1 MPHSIRPGEILAG
14 RYRLIDLLTESE
26 GGRFWRA
33 RDKVLERPVAIHV
46 IDEEDARAPGLLESA
61 RQSAT
66 VLDRRILRVLDAET
80 RDGLCYVVNEWGS
93 GISLDILVN
102 GSGPLGPRRSA
113 WLVSEVADSIAQ
125 AHAAGV
131 AHGRLAPENVLID
144 KAGEVR
150 IIGFCVEAALH
161 GLPPG
166 RQQVDVVDLAGL
178 LYCSLTAKWA
188 GASSSQVPAAPT
200 HHGRVLRPRRVRAGV
215 PRSLDELC
223 DQVLHDDG
231 REPDSAHTA
240 RGIAAYL
247 TEVVGDPTGI
257 QQALVASLPK
267 LRPDELIVLPQVPE
281 IQVRDTSD
289 LIPQVTPPEPDP
301 EPEPD
306 AEPEPAPEPEAKVEP
321 AATGPAP
328 EDLPTEAGVPIFD
341 EDGDEVEWF
350 QARSTPP
357 PPPPPFE
364 EPPERPLFAP
374 EPADGRPARRSRVPT
389 PAPPPHGPEYWPWE
403 TSNGRGTDTG
413 LQAVDD
419 DEVPGRSWFRL
430 ALGIAAGLLL
440 LLAVVVAFNLGRGKT
455 VLGADP
461 GGDDEPSQRPQQT
474 ASAQPLPGLTATD
487 FDPQGDPPEENSEDA
502 PLVVDRQ
509 LDTAWTTSSYNDQLG
524 PGGLKTGVG
533 LVIDLQG
540 SHEVER
546 VDIAFGGE
554 PHGVDLY
561 LTDEPPTGVAGLT
574 RVAGVQA
581 AADKVSIPLERPTTG
596 RYLIVWL
603 TSLPRSDG
611 GFRGSVAE
619 VVVRGD

>member
-1 MPHSIRPGEILAG
+1 MPHSIRPGEVLAG

-46 IDEEDARAPGLLESA
+46 IDAADPRGPALLEAA

-66 VLDRRILRVLDAET
+66 VLDRRILRVLDAES

-113 WLVSEVADSIAQ
+113 WLVAEVADSIAQ

-144 KAGEVR
+144 YAGEVK

-188 GASSSQVPAAPT
+188 GASRSAVPPAPT
-200 HHGRVLRPRRVRAGV
+200 EHGRVLRPRRVRAGI

-223 DQVLHDDG
+223 DQVLHDERGPADT
-231 REPDSAHTA
+231 EHTA

-247 TEVVGDPTGI
+247 TEVLGDPTGI
-257 QQALVASLPK
+257 QQALVASLPR

-281 IQVRDTSD
+281 IPVRDTSD
-289 LIPQVTPPEPDP
+289 LLPKVEGPKTPPDPAPAPDPPP

-306 AEPEPAPEPEAKVEP
+306 PVPTDRA
-321 AATGPAP
+321 
-328 EDLPTEAGVPIFD
+328 DLPTEAGVPIFGD
-341 EDGDEVEWF
+341 DDEVEWF
-350 QARSTPP
+350 QARSTKP

-374 EPADGRPARRSRVPT
+374 EPPDGQPVRRSRVPT
-389 PAPPPHGPEYWPWE
+389 STGPTPGQDYWPWE
-403 TSNGRGTDTG
+403 SSTGRGTDSG
-413 LQAVDD
+413 LQAIP
-419 DEVPGRSWFRL
+419 DEDVPGRSWFRL
-430 ALGIAAGLLL
+430 ALGVAAGVLL

-455 VLGADP
+455 VLGQDP
-461 GGDDEPSQRPQQT
+461 EEDEPSPRTRTVP
-474 ASAQPLPGLTATD
+474 AAEPLTGLTADD
-487 FDPQGDPPEENSEDA
+487 FDPQGRPPEEYGEDA
-502 PLVVDRQ
+502 PLAVDGD
-509 LDTAWTTSSYNDQLG
+509 LETSWRTQTYKDQLG
-524 PGGLKTGVG
+524 PPPGLKTGVG

-540 SHEVER
+540 AHTVTA
-546 VDIAFGGE
+546 VDLALEGAPTGIS
-554 PHGVDLY
+554 LY
-561 LTDEPPTGVAGLT
+561 LTNDRPTGVAGL
-574 RVAGVQA
+574 RPVATQDA
-581 AADKVSIPLERPTTG
+581 QQDRVSIELPRATRG
-596 RYLIVWL
+596 RYLVVWL
-603 TSLPRSDG
+603 TSLPATGD
-611 GFRGSVAE
+611 GFRGTIAE
-619 VVVRGD
+619 VVVHGA